1 MAPGLVLALRH
12 GGESQTVPSPS
23 TGLVPMSNGCKVG
36 PLERGGPVLGMTVGG
51 RIWMGA
57 S

>member
-36 PLERGGPVLGMTVGG
+36 PLGPVLGMTVGG